1 MNSRALLKAVIVR
14 TPPKPPQARVALET
28 LPVVEAPPVVLET
41 PVEAQVETPVETPV
55 ETQVDPPVE
64 AQVETQVEAQV
75 EAQVETQVDPPVETP
90 VETPVEAEVVTE
102 IAPPVQEAPQAT
114 PESLLAMALSS
125 VLVELSTGSWDSLLD
140 EIFAYEAANK
150 NRKKVLAAVEA
161 QKTASQA

>member
-41 PVEAQVETPVETPV
+41 P
-55 ETQVDPPVE
+55 
-64 AQVETQVEAQV
+64 VEAQV